1 MVDGTELQDDFEHQ
15 MIVDFELMDMA
26 LDISVNL
33 TCLKIS
39 LENVKSNKDYFKTIS
54 EDYFDK
60 ILMVQSQELEQL
72 ISLTMK
78 DKQQGLQ
85 LKQQLNKIQNQKQNN
100 ERKSDHFKSN
110 T

>member
-100 ERKSDHFKSN
+100 VRKSDHFKSN

>member
-39 LENVKSNKDYFKTIS
+39 LENVK
-54 EDYFDK
+54 
-60 ILMVQSQELEQL
+60 
-72 ISLTMK
+72 
-78 DKQQGLQ
+78 
-85 LKQQLNKIQNQKQNN
+85 
-100 ERKSDHFKSN
+100 
-110 T
+110 